1 MQFENIRL
9 AMVLVQISV
18 DGIPGLEKMVM
29 NGTVQNVDGP
39 LVSKKGNFYLPIPG
53 KMIVTD
59 IGGPVHP
66 DVICVGE
73 EPVIKLLT
81 TPGGQLCRI
90 LVKDFRYQPP
100 ERRYR

>member
-1 MQFENIRL
+1 MKFENMRQ

-29 NGTVQNVDGP
+29 NGTVEEVSGP
-39 LVSKKGNFYLPIPG
+39 LISKNFYLPIPG
-53 KMIVTD
+53 TMIVTD
-59 IGGPVHP
+59 IGGPVAS